1 MIIVMVMMVVSQADL
16 VMRAATHSTGLV
28 VAILTPQASEAKETK
43 EAKEGLGR
51 GLRPGTR
58 DVRPSQ
64 VTTAMAS
71 SLQGTKIN
79 TSV

>member
-1 MIIVMVMMVVSQADL
+1 
-16 VMRAATHSTGLV
+16 MRAATHSTGLV
-28 VAILTPQASEAKETK
+28 VAILTPQASEASEAKETK

-58 DVRPSQ
+58 DARPSQ